1 MINRLL
7 FVGKFNGPNNRLNR
21 DRFPHLYVRT
31 VMVPGNV
38 RWFGV
43 VSFFENIEEC
53 LHYVNQLEDIKNVI
67 NALNQDQTEGKISAV
82 MYASKL
88 EYEWMPMIDH
98 FVAEWGKDMVPQD
111 VRHSSTHVRRTVDI
125 PPFEWPVNVDVPSDV
140 VAEVSLFT
148 PQPNDELE
156 IVSLETNDESS
167 P

>member
-1 MINRLL
+1 VI
-7 FVGKFNGPNNRLNR
+7 
-21 DRFPHLYVRT
+21 
-31 VMVPGNV
+31 VPGNV
-38 RWFGV
+38 RWFAV
-43 VSFFENIEEC
+43 ISFFESVDEC
-53 LHYVNQLEDIKNVI
+53 LKYVTELEDIKNVI
-67 NALNQDQTEGKISAV
+67 EELNKKRASGSISTV
-82 MYASKL
+82 VYASNL
-88 EYEWMPMIDH
+88 EYVWIPMVND
-98 FVAEWGKDMVPQD
+98 FVEEWGKDMVPQD